1 MGGGSGPAASRWIAG
16 GGVEAVQQPADPGGG
31 MERAADPNAGV
42 EEAASA
48 VAVLSRRQQDGRRRH
63 PGRGAGGGNAGD
75 VHRPSEKTATTLLQ
89 VRSPRFSFSFLTRG
103 SCGGVGEKPR
113 RRWRGVR
120 PTGSTGRGRGRRP
133 PAQGGVG
140 AAPMPRRSRDFPAAM
155 ADLQPHA
162 LFFSAPAC
170 PAGHLAS
177 FVVELLVLRQPINN
191 LLSDSYSLPHLGIL
205 QFNNYASG
213 GFVQIASCIFGGIVC
228 KIPLAAWL
236 RLKQVV
242 MGVL

>member
-205 QFNNYASG
+205 QFNNYAS
-213 GFVQIASCIFGGIVC
+213 
-228 KIPLAAWL
+228 LAASSEGL
-236 RLKQVV
+236 FARFR
-242 MGVL
+242 

>member
-1 MGGGSGPAASRWIAG
+1 
-16 GGVEAVQQPADPGGG
+16 
-31 MERAADPNAGV
+31 MERAADPYAGV
-42 EEAASA
+42 EEAAST
-48 VAVLSRRQQDGRRRH
+48 VAVLSRRQRERRLDEDGRRRH
-63 PGRGAGGGNAGD
+63 PGRGTGGGNAGD

-89 VRSPRFSFSFLTRG
+89 VRSPRFSFSFLMRG
-103 SCGGVGEKPR
+103 SGGGVGEKPR
-113 RRWRGVR
+113 HRWRGVR
-120 PTGSTGRGRGRRP
+120 PMGSTGRGRGRRP
-133 PAQGGVG
+133 PAQGGAG
-140 AAPMPRRSRDFPAAM
+140 AAPVPRRSRDFPAAM
-155 ADLQPHA
+155 ADLQPHT

-191 LLSDSYSLPHLGIL
+191 LLSDSYPLPHLGVL